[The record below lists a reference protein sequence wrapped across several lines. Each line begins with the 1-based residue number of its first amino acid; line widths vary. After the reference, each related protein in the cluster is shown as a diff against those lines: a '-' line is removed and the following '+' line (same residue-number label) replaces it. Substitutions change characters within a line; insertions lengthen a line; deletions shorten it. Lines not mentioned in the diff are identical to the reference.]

1 MAKLTTKFVKIPV
14 RVDAKVLVGG
24 KKKNASATGVGKSIK
39 PVFQGINGLGRT
51 LESRN
56 NQTAETTEK
65 LKATSLGLQDFEEK
79 RKELNKSKDEYLDL
93 VTGRE
98 ESKSPASKPGKR
110 KKSGL
115 KPSPEI
121 KKAVNKEGKG
131 LGKGLLTLGKFLGGL
146 KGILGKAFF
155 VTAGL
160 ATLKWFADPENS
172 KKAKKLQKLKN

>member
-14 RVDAKVLVGG
+14 SVDAKVLVGG

-56 NQTAETTEK
+56 NQVSETTEK

-93 VTGRE
+93 VTSRE
-98 ESKSPASKPGKR
+98 ESAAPASKPGKPT
-110 KKSGL
+110 KKPTL
-115 KPSPEI
+115 KPDPNI
-121 KKAVNKEGKG
+121 KKAVDKEAGPF
-131 LGKGLLTLGKFLGGL
+131 GKGLLTLGKFLGGF
-146 KGILGKAFF
+146 KGLLSKAFF

-160 ATLKWFADPENS
+160 AALKWFADPAN
-172 KKAKKLQKLKN
+172 AGPGGLAYGV